1 MKKTRRGFL
10 QTVLTGGAYGVAAN
24 LTIMRDL
31 FAQPARQQIVIGHQ
45 CDVTGG
51 LSSWGYWMDKA
62 AKAACDYVNQSGGIG
77 GRPVQYIVEDTE
89 SSPPTGARK
98 FRSLVERSRADF
110 VIGAAHSGVNL
121 ASVPLAKELKTIYI
135 PNGMAEEKTGPK
147 GNRYVFQVGSDTY
160 LQAAAGAEWANRT
173 LGSEWTFF
181 FADFAWG
188 WSHYN
193 EHVAVLKTLGARV
206 NNPIAFPLDAKDLL
220 PYLAKVSKSS
230 KQLYP
235 IAFGAQAVAIY
246 TQAKSMGLDKDM
258 RIYSVICTHE
268 AISPKDLGS
277 ATEGIYLLEYFPRMH
292 KYKDTPHTRKLLEL
306 MNVDPVEGREKGGNR
321 VIAGSHHWAA
331 WESVFFIK
339 KAVEKSGWKSKAD
352 NPAFIQTL
360 EGMNVEE
367 SFEHPQGAKRI
378 RKEDHKAIIDS
389 YLSRVENGEIH
400 VKQRIAAAEVEKR
413 MPSRVDFT
421 KEAL

>member
-1 MKKTRRGFL
+1 MKKPRRSFL
-10 QTVLTGGAYGVAAN
+10 QTALAGGVYGVSAN

-31 FAQPARQQIVIGHQ
+31 FAQTARQPVVVGHQ
-45 CDVTGG
+45 CDITGG

-77 GRPVQYIVEDTE
+77 GRPVRYVVEDTE

-110 VIGAAHSGVNL
+110 VIGATHSGVNL
-121 ASVPLAKELKTIYI
+121 ASVPLAKELRTVYI

-160 LQAAAGAEWANRT
+160 LQAAAGAEWSNRT
-173 LGSEWTFF
+173 LGNEWTFF

-193 EHVAVLKTLGARV
+193 EHTALLKTLGAKV
-206 NNPIAFPLDAKDLL
+206 NDPISFPLDAKDLL
-220 PYLAKVSKSS
+220 PYLARVSKTS

-246 TQAKSMGLDKDM
+246 TQVKSMGLDKDM

-277 ATEGIYLLEYFPRMH
+277 ATEGIYLLEYFPRML
-292 KYKDTPHTRKLLEL
+292 KYKDTPHTRRLREL
-306 MNVDPVEGREKGGNR
+306 MNIDPVEGREKGSNR

-331 WESVFFIK
+331 WESVFFIQ

-352 NPAFIQTL
+352 NPAFIGAL
-360 EGMNVEE
+360 EGMSVEE

-389 YLSRVENGEIH
+389 YISRVENGEIH
-400 VKQRIAAAEVEKR
+400 VKQRITTAEVEKL
-413 MPSRVDFT
+413 MPPRVDFT
-421 KEAL
+421 KETL